1 MPQPS
6 NKYFNVA
13 THQKEDVAEIYI
25 YGYIGQQPNPWNEE
39 DETEALTDMAIIQA
53 LNELEHFARI
63 NIHIN
68 SPGGSIYHGDAIISA
83 INRCTSEVHV
93 YNDGMCASMA
103 AQIWM
108 ACTNRHMAKNAKL
121 MVHSAITSAY
131 GNSKTLRTEANNLD
145 VFDASFVTNMAEACG
160 MSEEE
165 VKTQYFDGEDHWLS
179 ASNCIELGLIQK
191 AEDYAA
197 QIPDN
202 VDRMNYGDVVRFY
215 ATSNAPAKRGNVLQR
230 AVQGFQAMIGTSK
243 PTPPTTMHSAST
255 PTGEAITEPS
265 TININMNIDELKNA
279 VSKGEISQA
288 QLTEYVAS
296 LGYNVE
302 KQAAP
307 PDPAIEAMNS
317 KIDSI
322 VAALEKIGAAPGA
335 GAARVAANNT
345 GNGDNPQESDWE
357 RFEKGLQ
364 NAAVNGDV
372 VRFSQ
377 G

>member
-1 MPQPS
+1 MPQPV

-25 YGYIGQQPNPWNEE
+25 YGYIGQQSNPYCEE
-39 DETEALTDMAIIQA
+39 DDTEELTDMAILNA
-53 LNELEHFARI
+53 LNELEHYARI

-83 INRCTSEVHV
+83 IARCSSEVHV

-108 ACTNRHMAKNAKL
+108 SCTNRHMGKNAKL
-121 MVHSAITSAY
+121 MVHSSITSVY
-131 GNSKTLRTEANNLD
+131 GNSHTLRTEANNLD
-145 VFDASFVTNMAEACG
+145 VFDASFIANMAEACG
-160 MSEEE
+160 ISEEE
-165 VKTQYFDGEDHWLS
+165 VKSQYFDGEDHWLS
-179 ASNCIELGLIQK
+179 AKDCVNLGLIQQ
-191 AEDYAA
+191 AEDYAV

-215 ATSNAPAKRGNVLQR
+215 ATSNNVQSKRGNVLQR
-230 AVQGFQAMIGTSK
+230 AVQGFQAMLGASK
-243 PTPPTTMHSAST
+243 PLPPTTMNLASNLAD
-255 PTGEAITEPS
+255 EAITEQS

-279 VSKGEISQA
+279 VSKGDISAA

-307 PDPAIEAMNS
+307 PDPAIAALTS
-317 KIDSI
+317 KVDSI

-335 GAARVAANNT
+335 AQTRVAAN
-345 GNGDNPQESDWE
+345 GDE
-357 RFEKGLQ
+357 EKQVDAYAQYQ
-364 NAAVNGDV
+364 NKMAELALSGDKV
-372 VRFSQ
+372 KFDN
-377 G
+377 